1 MNISIDGRAAFWYR
15 GTGIGTYT
23 YQLIYSLI
31 KKYYNNHYN
40 IYAPSQSKENIHINN
55 KNSNINFSN
64 NNYSGYFWDDIS
76 TPPKYL
82 DDKADI
88 YHIPHNGIGMPS
100 NKLNPIIITL
110 HDIIPYKMPETVSD
124 SYLKIFH
131 KYIDTIIDNAD
142 GIITVSQYSKND
154 IATQF
159 NYPKE
164 KIFVTHLSNE
174 EIYYPIDSNLCKN
187 FIHRKYKINDDFIL
201 YVGGFSPRK
210 NITGLIEAFS
220 NYINLSKD
228 KNLKLVIAGK
238 KGLSYSTYKKRVED
252 LKIENKVIFTGYIPV
267 NHMPIFYNA
276 CEIFVYPSFYEGF
289 GLPPI
294 EAMACGTP
302 VIASSLTSIP
312 EIIEDAAYYINP
324 NAIEEIT
331 NSLTEVL
338 NNQDLKQELIKKG
351 LKKSSEYSWDKTAK
365 ETLTAY
371 KAVCNQS

>member
-31 KKYYNNHYN
+31 KKYDKNHYN
-40 IYAPSQSKENIHINN
+40 IYAPYESKEDIYINN
-55 KNSNINFSN
+55 KNSKIIFSN
-64 NNYSGYFWDDIS
+64 NNYSGYFWNDIS

-82 DDKADI
+82 NEKTNI
-88 YHIPHNGIGMPS
+88 YHIPHNGIGMLS
-100 NKLNPIIITL
+100 NKSTPTIITL

-124 SYLKIFH
+124 SYLRIFH

-174 EIYYPIDSNLCKN
+174 EIYYPIDSSLCKN
-187 FIHRKYKINDDFIL
+187 FIHRKYKIGDNFIL

-228 KNLKLVIAGK
+228 RNLKLVIAGK
-238 KGLSYSTYKKRVED
+238 KGLSYSIYKKKVED

-276 CEIFVYPSFYEGF
+276 CEVFVYPSFYEGF

-312 EIIEDAAYYINP
+312 EIIGDAAYYINP
-324 NAIEEIT
+324 HSIDEIT
-331 NSLTEVL
+331 SSLTKVL
-338 NNQDLKQELIKKG
+338 NNQDLKRNLIKKG
-351 LKKSSEYSWDKTAK
+351 LKKSSEYSWNKTAK
-365 ETLTAY
+365 ETLDAY
-371 KAVCNQS
+371 KTVCGQK